1 MKKKVRPSL
10 AGTEK
15 GTAAEMQI
23 RGVKHNIDYQ
33 TKEFTIEVIV
43 QKYLEG
49 EPEDENEIFVPTYQ
63 RAFVWNN
70 ERKSKFIE
78 SIILELPIPYIF
90 IATLPKDVAEDEGRA
105 EIVDGSQRIR
115 TLATF
120 LHDEFKLVGL
130 EKLEGLNG
138 FRFSDLELSRQ
149 RKIKRQGIRVIEL
162 SEKADESIRRDIFE
176 RINTGSDELKDM
188 EKRKGIYTGPF
199 YEFIRDCAALPDFR
213 KVCPISR
220 LKERREEAEELV
232 LRYFAYCDRYNGFQ
246 HDVRKFLDK
255 YLKELQ
261 YDFPR
266 ERMTVEFQ
274 RMIAFA
280 GEYLPYGFRKNE
292 GASSVARVRFEA
304 LACGITLAQR
314 LKPELAPPPGH
325 IASWI
330 ESDEFNKHV
339 VSDASNSLPRLRGRV
354 EFVRDR
360 LLDR

>member
-1 MKKKVRPSL
+1 MKKKIRPTL

-15 GTAAEMQI
+15 GIAAEMQV
-23 RGVKHNIDYQ
+23 RGLKHSIDYQ

-43 QKYLEG
+43 QKYREG
-49 EPEDENEIFVPTYQ
+49 ESDDENEIFVPSYQ

-78 SIILELPIPYIF
+78 SVILELPIPYIF
-90 IATLPKDVAEDEGRA
+90 IATLPKDVADDEGRA

-115 TLATF
+115 TLTTF
-120 LHDEFKLVGL
+120 LNDEFKLTGL
-130 EKLEGLNG
+130 EKLEKLNG
-138 FRFSDLELSRQ
+138 FRFSDLEISRQ

-162 SEKADESIRRDIFE
+162 SDKADESIRRDIFE

-199 YEFIRDCAALPDFR
+199 YEFIRECAARPDFR

-232 LRYFAYCDRYNGFQ
+232 LRYFAYCDRYNTFQ

-266 ERMTVEFQ
+266 QRMNEEFTK
-274 RMIAFA
+274 MIAFA
-280 GEYLPYGFRKNE
+280 DEHLPFGFRKNE

-304 LACGITLAQR
+304 LACGITLAHR
-314 LKPELAPPPGH
+314 VDPDIKPLPGN
-325 IASWI
+325 IADWI
-330 ESDEFNKHV
+330 ESEEFTLHV
-339 VSDASNSLPRLRGRV
+339 ASDASNSLPRLRGRV

-360 LLDR
+360 LLGL